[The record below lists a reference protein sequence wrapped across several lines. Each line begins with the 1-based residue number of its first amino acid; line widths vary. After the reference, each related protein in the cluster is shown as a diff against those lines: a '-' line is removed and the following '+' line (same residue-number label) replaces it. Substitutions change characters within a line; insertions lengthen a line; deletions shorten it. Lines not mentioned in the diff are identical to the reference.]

1 MRSEFRNKGPRLNFL
16 GFWYNLRVIV
26 RIVLTI
32 PKVNKILHIWSGFS
46 TSTEENSHCKRL
58 LYRDD
63 NLCNTGTWGYLTGSS
78 LSNLGF
84 GWNECVFCSGSPL
97 GRFARIEIQY
107 SKANQSNTRFW
118 ASYPFPNVKSIPNNF
133 HRDVDYENDLIWICP
148 CSWAFLFLGF
158 SCFLEQH
165 KRKETPS
172 LLCIILPNKFKAEI

>member
-1 MRSEFRNKGPRLNFL
+1 MVFPQVLRKIHTAKDCYIEMMTCVILEL
-16 GFWYNLRVIV
+16 GVIWQV
-26 RIVLTI
+26 VLF
-32 PKVNKILHIWSGFS
+32 P
-46 TSTEENSHCKRL
+46 
-58 LYRDD
+58 
-63 NLCNTGTWGYLTGSS
+63 TWVLVED
-78 LSNLGF
+78 
-84 GWNECVFCSGSPL
+84 ECVFCSGSRL
-97 GRFARIEIQY
+97 GRIASIEIQY